1 MLQHDCSK
9 DKILPLSKKEKAAK
23 EKSLAFTWVSFM
35 MTREPEEIKK
45 FLKYGNPSDR
55 LIALAEVNIPM
66 RVDGYL
72 KNVTF
77 PYSLNTAA
85 GKKKAYSICKRV
97 SEFLQYI
104 PTLAHNLLKDI
115 KTDVKHRRSDT
126 QSNIHMVAEAVLN
139 RVATEFKPEVLF
151 SFDSL
156 ILWVKTVYGK
166 ELGYLTVRRAL
177 EFLETAGYL
186 KVVEWGKRGE
196 RSKATK
202 IKVDLSPK
210 EYILTYT
217 SDCDMWLDCTAHGM
231 TKVYARESGTR
242 QDVLEAKIHHYID
255 QQEKEDTVVS
265 RHAAGY
271 RLFPTTDAKLV
282 EQAASAAIDSEEVL
296 WDDIYID
303 RLLGRMVQPL

>member
-1 MLQHDCSK
+1 
-9 DKILPLSKKEKAAK
+9 
-23 EKSLAFTWVSFM
+23 M
-35 MTREPEEIKK
+35 MTHESDEIKK

-55 LIALAEVNIPM
+55 LIALAEVNISM
-66 RVDGYL
+66 QVDGYL

-85 GKKKAYSICKRV
+85 GKKKAYNICKRV

-166 ELGYLTVRRAL
+166 DLGYLTVRRAL
-177 EFLETAGYL
+177 EFLENAGYL

-202 IKVDLSPK
+202 IKVDLSPRD
-210 EYILTYT
+210 YILTYT
-217 SDCDMWLDCTAHGM
+217 SDCDMWLDCTAHAM
-231 TKVYARESGTR
+231 AKVYARESGTR

-255 QQEKEDTVVS
+255 QQFAENNVVS
-265 RHAAGY
+265 RHAQGY
-271 RLFPTTDAKLV
+271 RLFPSADAKLV
-282 EQAASAAIDSEEVL
+282 EQVATATVETEEVF
-296 WDDIYID
+296 WDDVYID
-303 RLLGRMVQPL
+303 RLLGGLVQPLQAYGTDSG